1 MQEVVKELSYIDSP
15 PFYTRRNGYKMC
27 IRVFLNGDGTGYHT
41 HLSIFFVLMK
51 GEYDPLLQWP
61 FESKV
66 SLILVDQ
73 DHQRDLAYS
82 FKPDPQPSSFQRPKT
97 DMNVASGY
105 PEFASLSILDN
116 TSYVKDDVMYIK
128 VIFSSKLIMSHCI
141 VKSNIAIWYL

>member
-1 MQEVVKELSYIDSP
+1 
-15 PFYTRRNGYKMC
+15 MC

-41 HLSIFFVLMK
+41 HLSIFFVLIK

-128 VIFSSKLIMSHCI
+128 VIVETFHEPLHSK
-141 VKSNIAIWYL
+141 K